1 MQALLSKKLQI
12 LVPVMLL
19 FLPGCGGKETP
30 APVSGEKAAE
40 YLDPASE
47 FPKLVFADGQTS
59 VNDMCPVRKGK
70 LNRRMPAIYVNGRP
84 VGFC

>member
-12 LVPVMLL
+12 LFSVMLL
-19 FLPGCGGKETP
+19 SLLGCGGKETP
-30 APVSGEKAAE
+30 ALVLSEKAAE
-40 YLDPASE
+40 YLDPDSE
-47 FPKLVFADGQTS
+47 FPRLVFADGQTS
-59 VNDMCPVRKGK
+59 VNDQCPVRKGK